1 MILFCMHFQNTSFGS
16 NYMLLQP
23 ILRLLQSFRLSYLPY
38 LIRLTPQ
45 FVCHAWKIFKNF
57 VGCTF
62 CGLRMEVTQTLLGW
76 FVIIHNNG
84 FICFFIRYK
93 LQIKTI
99 IFEKNIFQ
107 PNKFNNLNHPP
118 TTLCSAISICFITT
132 PLHQLWKLLWF

>member
-1 MILFCMHFQNTSFGS
+1 MILFCMHFENTSFGS

-23 ILRLLQSFRLSYLPY
+23 ILRLLQSFRLSLLPY

-45 FVCHAWKIFKNF
+45 FVCHAWKIFKKF

-62 CGLRMEVTQTLLGW
+62 CGLRMKATQTLLSW
-76 FVIIHNNG
+76 FGIIHSNG
-84 FICFFIRYK
+84 FIRFFIGYK
-93 LQIKTI
+93 LKITNHIWK
-99 IFEKNIFQ
+99 KNQ
-107 PNKFNNLNHPP
+107 PNKLNNLNHPP